1 MILKIAVC
9 DDNDK
14 DIEIIN
20 RELLLLE
27 EKARKRDVPIR
38 YRHLKAEMIS

>member
-27 EKARKRDVPIR
+27 EKAREKGCAGHAYFVSG
-38 YRHLKAEMIS
+38 Y

>member
-27 EKARKRDVPIR
+27 EKARKGKGMYLSDTGI
-38 YRHLKAEMIS
+38 